1 MLTICFQNTIV
12 ALSCKKLLTGPKLKQ
27 LVGETMN
34 KFPKIII
41 YIIGIAI
48 FIGSFIGMIFY
59 GYKTFYF
66 ETEADS
72 FAEYDY
78 HFVLIGEGMDN
89 EYWRL
94 IEQGAKKSANKNNVF
109 LEYVAPKNV
118 DRDQMLKLLDQMISV
133 KVDGIIIQGIE
144 GSQFIDLIHKG
155 VGRGI
160 PIVTVDADVKASER
174 KAYVGLDNFIAGQL
188 VGQAIIQNTTGE
200 QHVGIVVGKVTSIN
214 QQERIA
220 GFKDAVQG
228 IDRIQIVAIKES
240 NMTQT
245 GAAQATYSLLKDYP
259 SINALV
265 GMSALD
271 GIGMYEGLREIAP
284 FKEVYISAFGLLP
297 ETLYLIENDQ
307 INATIAEYP
316 SDIGSEAVDL
326 LIDLQEKDIL
336 GNQFFQETK
345 IVQKFHLQHE
355 KFINGEPK

>member
-1 MLTICFQNTIV
+1 M
-12 ALSCKKLLTGPKLKQ
+12 K
-27 LVGETMN
+27 
-34 KFPKIII
+34 KFPKVII
-41 YIIGIAI
+41 YIIGTAI

-66 ETEADS
+66 ETEVDS
-72 FAEYDY
+72 FTEYDY
-78 HFVLIGEGMDN
+78 HFVLIGEEMDN

-94 IEQGAKKSANKNNVF
+94 IEQGARKAAKNNNVL
-109 LEYVAPKNV
+109 LEYVAPKNI

-144 GSQFIDLIHKG
+144 GPPFIDLIHKG

-174 KAYVGLDNFIAGQL
+174 KAYVGLDNFFAGQL
-188 VGQAIIQNTTGE
+188 AGQAIIQNTAGE
-200 QHVGIVVGKVTSIN
+200 QHVGIVVSKKTSIN

-220 GFKDAVQG
+220 GFADAIEE

-240 NMTQT
+240 NLTQT
-245 GAAQATYSLLKDYP
+245 GAAQATYSLLREYP
-259 SINALV
+259 AINALV

-271 GIGMYEGLREIAP
+271 GIGMYEGLHEITP
-284 FKEVYISAFGLLP
+284 YKEVYISAFGLLP
-297 ETLYLIENDQ
+297 ETLYLIKKDQ

-316 SDIGSEAVDL
+316 SEIGSEAVEL

-345 IVQKFHLQHE
+345 IIQKHHLEDKKSKH
-355 KFINGEPK
+355 GEPT